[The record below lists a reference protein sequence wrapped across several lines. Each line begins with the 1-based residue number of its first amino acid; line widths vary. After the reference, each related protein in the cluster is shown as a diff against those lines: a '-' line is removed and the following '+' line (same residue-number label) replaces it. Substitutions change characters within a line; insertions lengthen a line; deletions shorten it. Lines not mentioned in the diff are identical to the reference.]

1 MVWEER
7 WKGNGGEVNIYIIII
22 LLFIRPATWRK
33 CNATVTDDGDD
44 DEVDNGVDGDDE
56 GVEYYIFD
64 GREKERL
71 GGPNSNKPT
80 NYGEK

>member
-1 MVWEER
+1 MRGKV
-7 WKGNGGEVNIYIIII
+7 GGLYLYFII

-56 GVEYYIFD
+56 G
-64 GREKERL
+64 
-71 GGPNSNKPT
+71 GGIL
-80 NYGEK
+80 YF

>member
-1 MVWEER
+1 MDDGVRRRRKER
-7 WKGNGGEVNIYIIII
+7 WCCYYYYYEK
-22 LLFIRPATWRK
+22 PATWRK

>member
-1 MVWEER
+1 MRREMEGKWR
-7 WKGNGGEVNIYIIII
+7 EVNIYIIII

-56 GVEYYIFD
+56 G
-64 GREKERL
+64 
-71 GGPNSNKPT
+71 GGIL
-80 NYGEK
+80 YF